1 MNSEPL
7 SESMAIRSNG
17 RLKRTSSSAAT
28 MPISPLPITAR
39 VSVQPVQI
47 SVMLNEQIK
56 SPDALG
62 PQCTT
67 RSISKYPG
75 VVTSQ
80 LSVLMGIWLL
90 SNLPGLVWPY
100 RRFLLRCLLPANRR
114 SICLGLIL
122 SSACSTSGVSPR
134 YVKTRPGNPARHHGL
149 QTKRPRT
156 SRILPYRLQR
166 SAHCGTVAGTT
177 TTTRHRPLGF
187 VHRVPK
193 QCDRVLAVIARQGH
207 KLIQQ
212 L

>member
-1 MNSEPL
+1 
-7 SESMAIRSNG
+7 MAIRSNG
-17 RLKRTSSSAAT
+17 RLKRTLFKCRDNAYFALC
-28 MPISPLPITAR
+28 PSPRR

-90 SNLPGLVWPY
+90 SNLPGLVWAVQA
-100 RRFLLRCLLPANRR
+100 FLVAVSLARQQAVHLPRTYLEQCLFHPQASAPVREDAPR
-114 SICLGLIL
+114 E
-122 SSACSTSGVSPR
+122 SSAASWPSDEATTDIPHTPISSPTLGPLR
-134 YVKTRPGNPARHHGL
+134 D
-149 QTKRPRT
+149 
-156 SRILPYRLQR
+156 R
-166 SAHCGTVAGTT
+166 SWYHDDDAGTGLLDSST
-177 TTTRHRPLGF
+177 GL
-187 VHRVPK
+187 PK